1 MNTILRNTKLFMI
14 MLKVTVKQFSLMQQI
29 QDKEGND
36 GDFGKRQQV
45 QLDLNGEKLYNQK
58 SSFVLLL
65 SEFI

>member
-36 GDFGKRQQV
+36 GDSGKRQQV